1 MARQL
6 AGDLA
11 WSSIARFYDNCK
23 KKIPGKKAMEAL
35 VGLRCKGMSIK
46 TGFPSL
52 KNILILLNIKR
63 QERLIL
69 ENGGI
74 FPEQIKCGQN
84 R

>member
-23 KKIPGKKAMEAL
+23 KKIPGKKAMEAF
-35 VGLRCKGMSIK
+35 VGVRSKGISIK
-46 TGFPSL
+46 TGFQ
-52 KNILILLNIKR
+52 LLNIKR

-74 FPEQIKCGQN
+74 FPEQIEWGQS

>member
-23 KKIPGKKAMEAL
+23 KKIPGKKAMEAC
-35 VGLRCKGMSIK
+35 VGVRCKGTSIK
-46 TGFPSL
+46 TGFQ
-52 KNILILLNIKR
+52 LLNIKR

-74 FPEQIKCGQN
+74 FPEQIEWGQS